1 MSTLAD
7 SPSPIK
13 KNPVWND
20 QVKVGR
26 GYSDGGGWHRA
37 LDVAVK
43 MFEAG
48 RWDGRGLLVVNE
60 PYETHRKMPSFID
73 PGGSFVDGLVEG
85 VDYELA
91 SDSVYR
97 REG

>member
-1 MSTLAD
+1 MSNLAQ
-7 SPSPIK
+7 SPFPNK

-43 MFEAG
+43 LFEAG
-48 RWDGRGLLVVNE
+48 KWDGRGLLVVHE
-60 PYETHRKMPSFID
+60 PYETHRKMPAFVD
-73 PGGSFVDGLVEG
+73 RGGSFVDGLVEG
-85 VDYELA
+85 VDYEMV
-91 SDSVYR
+91 DDREYR